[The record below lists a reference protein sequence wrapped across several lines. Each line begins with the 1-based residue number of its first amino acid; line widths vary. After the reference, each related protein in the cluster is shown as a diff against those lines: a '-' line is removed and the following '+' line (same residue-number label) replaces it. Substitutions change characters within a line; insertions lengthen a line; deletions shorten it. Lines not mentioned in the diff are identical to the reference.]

1 MTDKYHNEWII
12 RDIVTDERIFKAQSI
27 AFCFLSGMAF
37 DLDNSIKMLEGME
50 KISVLNVQIE
60 LMKKKLLYLKMANEI
75 GNQFGG
81 VT

>member
-1 MTDKYHNEWII
+1 
-12 RDIVTDERIFKAQSI
+12 
-27 AFCFLSGMAF
+27 MAV
-37 DLDNSIKMLEGME
+37 DLDSAIETLEGIE

-75 GNQFGG
+75 GRQFGG

>member
-1 MTDKYHNEWII
+1 MADKYHNEWII
-12 RDIVTDERIFKAQSI
+12 RDIVTDVRIFKAQSR

-37 DLDNSIKMLEGME
+37 DLDSSIETLKGVE
-50 KISVLNVQIE
+50 KIPALNVQIE

-75 GNQFGG
+75 GRQFGG

>member
-1 MTDKYHNEWII
+1 MADKYHNEWII
-12 RDIVTDERIFKAQSI
+12 RDIVTDVRIFKAQSR

-37 DLDNSIKMLEGME
+37 DLDSSIEMLKGIE
-50 KISVLNVQIE
+50 KIPALNVQIE

-75 GNQFGG
+75 GRQFGG